1 MHSLK
6 MKCLFAAGQPL
17 FNNTAL
23 NVGTNWQDSI
33 FGNAPIES
41 FNMSVTGGTKNSSH
55 SIGGNYFTKM
65 VL

>member
-1 MHSLK
+1 M
-6 MKCLFAAGQPL
+6 FIRGTGQPL

-41 FNMSVTGGTKNSSH
+41 FNMSVTGGTKNSS
-55 SIGGNYFTKM
+55 IP
-65 VL
+65 